1 MVTIR
6 RARPQDAPA
15 MAQVHVA
22 AWRSAYAGI
31 LPDAYLEAL
40 SATREAAS
48 YERAILARR
57 GGHAG
62 FVAVADAQEDAAQ
75 GIIGF
80 ATGGLARRPGLAEG
94 EVETLYLLDDFRD
107 RGIGRRLM
115 RASASHLAS
124 LGVQSAFA
132 WVLAFAQVPQT
143 ILDGLTGLSTNPTVI
158 LLLIVGFLLVFGM
171 FVEMV
176 SALIITVP
184 VLFPLGAELGYD
196 PLHFALVIV
205 TTLLIGTVTP
215 PLGILLYIC
224 AGIAET
230 SIGNAIRASLPFIVV
245 LVTAAVLVALV
256 PGLSTWLPGTMS

>member
-31 LPDAYLEAL
+31 LPDAYLQAL
-40 SATREAAS
+40 SATREAAA
-48 YERAILARR
+48 YEHAILARS

-62 FVAVADAQEDAAQ
+62 FVAVADAQEDGAQ

-80 ATGGLARRPGLAEG
+80 ATGGLARRPSLAEG

-132 WVLAFAQVPQT
+132 WVLA
-143 ILDGLTGLSTNPTVI
+143 DNPARW
-158 LLLIVGFLLVFGM
+158 FY
-171 FVEMV
+171 ER
-176 SALIITVP
+176 
-184 VLFPLGAELGYD
+184 LGARLMARERVAIGGR
-196 PLHFALVIV
+196 ALTQLAYGWAPIH
-205 TTLLIGTVTP
+205 TLLTAT
-215 PLGILLYIC
+215 
-224 AGIAET
+224 
-230 SIGNAIRASLPFIVV
+230 ASTRLPR
-245 LVTAAVLVALV
+245 
-256 PGLSTWLPGTMS
+256 